1 MLCLKGAP
9 KSYKGVT
16 VGSLMGHKHRFK
28 GVLLVFLV
36 YFVYLYCVLRLHR
49 NDIHYLS
56 LVFSLLFPRGREE
69 SVFWRCTVSQCL
81 ARTPL
86 TYMSIRYGPADSE
99 MSRDLY
105 SGSGCIS
112 LSQCSRSS
120 GTLLEVLC
128 VYVNFGLEDLPHN
141 PHCQDKRGD
150 RTCLN

>member
-1 MLCLKGAP
+1 MLSLKCAP
-9 KSYKGVT
+9 ESQNVCPHWSIDRTPVSVQEVT
-16 VGSLMGHKHRFK
+16 VGVPTLCTCTAPF
-28 GVLLVFLV
+28 VL
-36 YFVYLYCVLRLHR
+36 HT

-81 ARTPL
+81 ARTSL
-86 TYMSIRYGPADSE
+86 TYMSIRNGPGEPE

-105 SGSGCIS
+105 SGWACIG
-112 LSQCSRSS
+112 LSQCFRCS

-128 VYVNFGLEDLPHN
+128 VYVNSGLQDLPHN
-141 PHCQDKRGD
+141 PHCQHKRGD